1 MSSSKSTA
9 PIDDLDIDEEYQVL
23 PSASEYWSAFNHLTI
38 KLNNIT
44 MELVSETAQG
54 SVVDIIVANVSTAD
68 ATQVDYT
75 VHPGTPAGV
84 YHVRM
89 NGTIFN
95 GNTKLSTTSAIS
107 NSFSLDASDDPCAAG
122 TFTPV
127 SSPAD
132 PTYRPL
138 RFTPQ
143 EGGDVS
149 VLTQAEITGPS
160 SSISFTLDRVDMD
173 AINPTVEVLNTVT
186 GFSTVQTPQFR
197 VNFTNNNPLYP
208 GKYSVVSDTFY
219 VIAASGQPSC
229 NVTSAPTASAP
240 GAGPGPTISSAP
252 GTAPVQSGP
261 ATTGEA
267 STSDSGAGPAESGH
281 ASSPKSA
288 ANVRGDY
295 NLISSWG
302 VCVFIWLLFSGNL

>member
-1 MSSSKSTA
+1 
-9 PIDDLDIDEEYQVL
+9 
-23 PSASEYWSAFNHLTI
+23 
-38 KLNNIT
+38 

-54 SVVDIIVANVSTAD
+54 SVVDIIIANVSSAD
-68 ATQVDYT
+68 ASQVFYN

-95 GNTKLSTTSAIS
+95 GNTKLSTTSANS

-127 SSPAD
+127 SSLTDPA
-132 PTYRPL
+132 YRPL

-143 EGGDVS
+143 LGGDVS

-160 SSISFTLDRVDMD
+160 ASISFTLDRVDVLFEMN

-186 GFSTVQTPQFR
+186 GFSTVQTPDLIILEPISFITSNITLDPGSWKFR
-197 VNFTNNNPLYP
+197 ANFTNNNPLYP

-219 VIAASGQPSC
+219 VIAASGQPIC
-229 NVTSAPTASAP
+229 NVTSAPSASAP
-240 GAGPGPTISSAP
+240 GAGPAPTISSAP

-267 STSDSGAGPAESGH
+267 STSDSGAGPAESGP
-281 ASSPKSA
+281 SSPKSA
-288 ANVRGDY
+288 ANMRGNY
-295 NLISSWG
+295 NLISIWG
-302 VCVFIWLLFSGNL
+302 ICVFIWLLFSGKF